1 MKIIMLIFCVLLVA
15 GFVYDVSRINPRDN
29 GKALTR
35 AAIDAAMIIAFAILE
50 RGRW

>member
-1 MKIIMLIFCVLLVA
+1 MKVLMFIFCILLTAV
-15 GFVYDVSRINPRDN
+15 FVYDISRVNS
-29 GKALTR
+29 GKALVR

>member
-1 MKIIMLIFCVLLVA
+1 MKILMLIFCVLLTA
-15 GFVYDVSRINPRDN
+15 GFVYDISRVNVHDN